1 MKYIY
6 LIAYVASVLVANLL
20 LDHFI
25 ELPFFGMLSYGTIFF
40 AFVFTLRDHL
50 HRYSLNFALSGIA
63 LALVVNTI
71 CAFYFDI
78 PWRFLLASFL
88 AILFSELMNTG
99 VFEKLKQHSWHIRV
113 LASNAASVPID
124 STLFTFIAF
133 YGIFELPMMAEI
145 IFADIIA
152 KLLIASTII
161 SKVFIIKPKNNDSTT
176 LSTHSIILTD
186 YEKTYD

>member
-6 LIAYVASVLVANLL
+6 LIAYVASVLIANLL

-25 ELPFFGMLSYGTIFF
+25 ELPFFGLLSYGTIFF

-50 HRYSLNFALSGIA
+50 HRYSMNFALLGIV
-63 LALVVNTI
+63 LALFVNTI
-71 CAFYFDI
+71 CAIYFDI
-78 PWRFLLASFL
+78 PWRFLLASFI

-113 LASNAASVPID
+113 LCSNAASVPID
-124 STLFTFIAF
+124 STFFTFIAF
-133 YGIFELPMMAEI
+133 YGIFELPMMMEI

-152 KLLIASTII
+152 KFLIASTLI
-161 SKVFIIKPKNNDSTT
+161 SKVFIFKPKVNHGQ
-176 LSTHSIILTD
+176 LSETQ
-186 YEKTYD
+186 

>member
-25 ELPFFGMLSYGTIFF
+25 ELPFFGLLSYGTIFF

-50 HRYSLNFALSGIA
+50 HRYGLNFALLGIA
-63 LALVVNTI
+63 LALIVNTI
-71 CAFYFDI
+71 CAIYFEI
-78 PWRFLLASFL
+78 PWRFLMASFI

-99 VFEKLKQHSWHIRV
+99 VFEKLKARSWHVRV

-124 STLFTFIAF
+124 STFFTFIAF
-133 YGIFELPMMAEI
+133 YGIFELPMMMEI
-145 IFADIIA
+145 IFADIVA
-152 KLLIASTII
+152 KFLIASTII
-161 SKVFIIKPKNNDSTT
+161 SKVFIIKPKHDQAT
-176 LSTHSIILTD
+176 LSTQ
-186 YEKTYD
+186 

>member
-50 HRYSLNFALSGIA
+50 HRYSLNFALFGIA

-124 STLFTFIAF
+124 SALFTFIAF

-152 KLLIASTII
+152 KFLIASTII
-161 SKVFIIKPKNNDSTT
+161 SKVFIIKPKNSDSTT
-176 LSTHSIILTD
+176 LSTH
-186 YEKTYD
+186 